1 MVLVEMTGQTTRVI
15 QMTASDRKE
24 LRVSADDI
32 LPWLSESL
40 ADVIVLPI
48 EGEQR
53 TEASRAL
60 ISTFNDRV
68 SILPPDEQSHLI
80 AVLDRWIRSGQIEG
94 YSIPTDKE
102 TYAWMEALV
111 GTMLGILET

>member
-1 MVLVEMTGQTTRVI
+1 
-15 QMTASDRKE
+15 
-24 LRVSADDI
+24 VSADDI
-32 LPWLSESL
+32 LPWLAKSL
-40 ADVIVLPI
+40 ASVIVMPI

-60 ISTFNDRV
+60 IMAFNDRV
-68 SILPPDEQSHLI
+68 SLLSSDEQNYLI
-80 AVLDRWIRSGQIEG
+80 SILDRWIRSGQIEG
-94 YSIPTDKE
+94 YSIPSDKE